1 MIFPCHAAVDVPTID
16 EIIGNLSHPS
26 PDIARRLYQNAA
38 SILHEVSMFI
48 TLVMKAFKL
57 QDAGPGFKAQV
68 LDESFGML
76 IYHGLSHVVDMID
89 SWPCVNP
96 SKIT

>member
-1 MIFPCHAAVDVPTID
+1 
-16 EIIGNLSHPS
+16 
-26 PDIARRLYQNAA
+26 
-38 SILHEVSMFI
+38 
-48 TLVMKAFKL
+48 MKAFKL

-76 IYHGLSHVVDMID
+76 IYHGLSHVVDIID